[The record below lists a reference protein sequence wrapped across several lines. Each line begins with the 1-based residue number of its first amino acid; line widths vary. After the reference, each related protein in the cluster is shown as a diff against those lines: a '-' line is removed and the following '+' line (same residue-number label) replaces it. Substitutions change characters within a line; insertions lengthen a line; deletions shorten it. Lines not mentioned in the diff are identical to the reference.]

1 MKRED
6 EGEVEGD
13 EEGEEERKVG
23 CRGGRRCRGGGRR
36 KYNNIPLIICK
47 NLHDCQN
54 VTYVTKHINLH

>member
-13 EEGEEERKVG
+13 EEGEEERKVV

-36 KYNNIPLIICK
+36 KYNNIPLIINNC
-47 NLHDCQN
+47 
-54 VTYVTKHINLH
+54 